1 MLTFLSQSE
10 AFEHMWHL
18 VIPPVM
24 TLLDDFEVRYKLQGV
39 IIVQEMLLRLPKELI
54 KRTGVDGLI
63 QQVLSTTISHGSRY
77 FISTLTVS
85 SRLPGPSP
93 KF

>member
-1 MLTFLSQSE
+1 
-10 AFEHMWHL
+10 MWHL

-63 QQVLSTTISHGSRY
+63 QQVLSIQIFPMDPG
-77 FISTLTVS
+77 IL
-85 SRLPGPSP
+85 SRL
-93 KF
+93 